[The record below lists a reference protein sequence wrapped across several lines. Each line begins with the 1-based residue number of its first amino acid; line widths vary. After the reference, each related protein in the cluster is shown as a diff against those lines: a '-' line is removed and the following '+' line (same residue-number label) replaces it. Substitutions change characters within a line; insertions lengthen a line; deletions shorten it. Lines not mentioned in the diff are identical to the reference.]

1 MSTLVKVEG
10 ELTVYAVH
18 DLKTRLQAALSEG
31 QALHLDLSEV
41 SEVDGAGIQLLL
53 AAQREARHNGQHLR
67 LMALSPRVAEALTL
81 MDLTHEFDH
90 TAVEQPEHAA

>member
-1 MSTLVKVEG
+1 MSTLVEVEG

-31 QALHLDLSEV
+31 RPLHMDLSNV

-53 AAQREARHNGQHLR
+53 ATQREARQNGLGMR
-67 LMALSPRVAEALTL
+67 LTSVSPRVAEALTL
-81 MDLTHEFDH
+81 MNLTHEFEADS
-90 TAVEQPEHAA
+90 VEQPEHAA